1 VSVWPGR
8 PATECERCARCG
20 NDDLNDSRRSSFGF
34 CELVLDGRS
43 VGSGRAGTR
52 AADSACAHHSTLSSR
67 APVRGGGEAHRLR
80 NIASWLEGA
89 GRVVA
94 WAHRE
99 AVEVGTLGEDY
110 QEVVMNGAGFPEGQ
124 ASVQATGL

>member
-1 VSVWPGR
+1 VSEWPGG
-8 PATECERCARCG
+8 PATECERCARWG
-20 NDDLNDSRRSSFGF
+20 NDDLNDSMRSSFGF
-34 CELVLDGRS
+34 CVLVLVGGQSEGSRYTGGRERAHITARWRR
-43 VGSGRAGTR
+43 GRPR
-52 AADSACAHHSTLSSR
+52 AFAY
-67 APVRGGGEAHRLR
+67 RLR
-80 NIASWLEGA
+80 NMASRLGGA

>member
-1 VSVWPGR
+1 VSEWPGR

-20 NDDLNDSRRSSFGF
+20 NDDLNDSMRSSFGF

-43 VGSGRAGTR
+43 VGSGRAGTQ
-52 AADSACAHHSTLSSR
+52 AADSARTSQHAVVAGTR
-67 APVRGGGEAHRLR
+67 RGGGGGAHRLR

-89 GRVVA
+89 GRVIA